1 MIKYLSESVVA
12 LNLNGIKKSYLNSQ
26 ENRKYLEE
34 SLPTELWNKI
44 KQSWGEK
51 PYYTNEEQPLST
63 NEKNKVQINLISAM
77 KEECVKAISNGVDFN
92 NAHYSFEITDQ
103 LNLSRLAI
111 QAKEGRENLI
121 YHADGEVCRIFSAE
135 EILELYTAMENFI
148 EYHTTY
154 FNTLKAY
161 IKTLE
166 YQSDLLKIEYGME
179 IPTNNNILLSL
190 TNKE

>member
-1 MIKYLSESVVA
+1 
-12 LNLNGIKKSYLNSQ
+12 
-26 ENRKYLEE
+26 
-34 SLPTELWNKI
+34 
-44 KQSWGEK
+44 
-51 PYYTNEEQPLST
+51 
-63 NEKNKVQINLISAM
+63 M

-111 QAKEGRENLI
+111 QAKEGKENLI

-135 EILELYTAMENFI
+135 EILALYNVMENFI

-166 YQSDLLKIEYGME
+166 YQSDLLKVEYGME
-179 IPTNNNILLSL
+179 IPTNNALLSQL
-190 TNKE
+190 SI